1 MPAQGKG
8 LDLLDFYNTQFD
20 RDYLEFNVNIHDLEM
35 NLQTFIN
42 RSFENITST
51 DHALNLLQQIQ
62 SILQRDTLK
71 ADLEAKYM
79 IIFQNYGLDLD
90 AVQKS
95 YEKNKVKP
103 PPSDCAL
110 QRACCCCCCCCQ
122 YIGFQRPAHCRLA
135 SIMREGM
142 HLPSCTCHAI

>member
-1 MPAQGKG
+1 MQNKG
-8 LDLLDFYNTQFD
+8 LDLLDYYNTQFD

-51 DHALNLLQQIQ
+51 EHALNLLQQIQ

-95 YEKNKVKP
+95 YEKNKVLYRPLIIPTKP
-103 PPSDCAL
+103 EEIRVPPLEQSVNVL
-110 QRACCCCCCCCQ
+110 HLVFRV
-122 YIGFQRPAHCRLA
+122 
-135 SIMREGM
+135 SIDTTAYQ
-142 HLPSCTCHAI
+142 TCYWKT